1 MPDPIRVAFIGCGS
15 IMVGRHLR
23 LMLQHDDA
31 TLVAF
36 TDPVAAAR
44 TRARAAD
51 PTLAEVPTFADHARM
66 LADVQPEAVVIGTP
80 HSLHHRH
87 IIDSLHAGAHVLVEK
102 PMVNTVAEAEEVIA
116 TRDATGKVVAI
127 AYQRH
132 GEATFRQIRQ
142 LIDDGSLGD
151 IQFIT
156 AEQDQPWHTVMLQR
170 ETRPWRIE
178 PELSGGGQLNDSG
191 SHLIDIL
198 FHVTGLV
205 PERVFALQQ
214 TLTLDVDV
222 NSAIVV
228 QFQGGAIA
236 TLAIVGNAPGTQAHV
251 WEDIAFHG
259 SKGTLYYRMIGQPGQ
274 HPWLEWRRQGDEGPT
289 PLPTPPAETTPDA
302 NFLAAIRGREPV
314 AATAEDGL
322 RVAQFSAAVWRS
334 ARQGK
339 AVTVA
344 S

>member
-1 MPDPIRVAFIGCGS
+1 MPDPIRVALIGCGG

-36 TDPVAAAR
+36 TDPVEAAR
-44 TRARAAD
+44 NRAREAD
-51 PTLAEVPTFADHARM
+51 STLAEVPTFADHAQM

-80 HSLHHRH
+80 HSFHHRH

-132 GEATFRQIRQ
+132 GEATFRQIKQ

-170 ETRPWRIE
+170 ELPWRVK

-191 SHLIDIL
+191 SHLVDIL
-198 FHVTGLV
+198 LHVTGLV
-205 PERVFALQQ
+205 PEQVFALQQ

-228 QFQGGAIA
+228 QFRGGAIA
-236 TLAIVGNAPGTQAHV
+236 TLAIVGNSPGVQAHV

-259 SKGTLYYRMIGQPGQ
+259 SKGTLYYRMIGQPDQQPVAGMA
-274 HPWLEWRRQGDEGPT
+274 PARRRGADTAADTARGNDARRELPGGDSWPGAGRGHGGRRAARVAK
-289 PLPTPPAETTPDA
+289 LS
-302 NFLAAIRGREPV
+302 AAIWQS
-314 AATAEDGL
+314 
-322 RVAQFSAAVWRS
+322 AQ
-334 ARQGK
+334 QGK

>member
-1 MPDPIRVAFIGCGS
+1 MPDPIRVALIGCGG

-23 LMLQHDDA
+23 LMLQHEDA

-44 TRARAAD
+44 QRAREAD
-51 PTLAEVPTFADHARM
+51 PTLAAVPTFADHAQM
-66 LADVQPEAVVIGTP
+66 LAEVQPEAVVIGTP
-80 HSLHHRH
+80 HSFHHRH

-102 PMVNTVAEAEEVIA
+102 PMVNTAAEAEEVIA

-132 GEATFRQIRQ
+132 GEATFRQIKR

-170 ETRPWRIE
+170 ELPWRVK

-191 SHLIDIL
+191 SHLVDIL
-198 FHVTGLV
+198 LHVTGLV

-214 TLTLDVDV
+214 HLTLDVDV

-228 QFQGGAIA
+228 QFHGGAIA
-236 TLAIVGNAPGTQAHV
+236 TLAIVGNSPGIQAHV

-259 SKGTLYYRMIGQPGQ
+259 SKGTLYYRMIGQPDQ
-274 HPWLEWRRQGDEGPT
+274 RPWLEWRRQGDEAPT
-289 PLPTPPAETTPDA
+289 PFPTPPAETTPDA

-322 RVAQFSAAVWRS
+322 RVAKLSAAIWQS
-334 ARQGK
+334 AQQGK

>member
-259 SKGTLYYRMIGQPGQ
+259 SKGTLYYRMIGQPDQ